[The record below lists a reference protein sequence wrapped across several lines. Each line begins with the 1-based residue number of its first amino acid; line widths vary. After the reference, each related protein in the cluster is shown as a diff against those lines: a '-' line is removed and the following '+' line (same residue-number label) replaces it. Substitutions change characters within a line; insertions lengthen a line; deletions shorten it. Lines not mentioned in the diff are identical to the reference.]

1 MVFRP
6 TAPLVAVAWL
16 SQRVPGVTAS
26 QVATRLPRE
35 TAAWA
40 TSGFV
45 QATVVPSGG
54 PIHSGDA
61 RVSLVQVDAWVARLA
76 ADGSV
81 QSKPPI
87 KAAAVLAENVLAAT
101 DDDAQAFGQTVMLP
115 DGYGPARVLSVYPQT
130 EPSEVSDDP
139 SGFGRVTL
147 DLVITWSPL

>member
-1 MVFRP
+1 MTFRP

-16 SQRVPGVTAS
+16 SQRVPGVSAG
-26 QVATRLPRE
+26 QVATRLPRD

-40 TSGFV
+40 AAGFV
-45 QATVVPSGG
+45 QATVIPSVA
-54 PIHSGDA
+54 PIESGDG
-61 RVSLVQVDAWVARLA
+61 RLTVVQVDCWVAKLA

-101 DDDAQAFGQTVMLP
+101 DGAVQDFGKVITLP
-115 DGYGPARVLSVYPQT
+115 EGYNPARVLSVYPMT
-130 EPSEVSDDP
+130 EPSEVPDDP

-147 DLVITWSPL
+147 DLAIKWSPL

>member
-16 SQRVPGVTAS
+16 SQRVPGVTAG

-61 RVSLVQVDAWVARLA
+61 RVSLVQVDAWGVNIAT
-76 ADGSV
+76 DGSA
-81 QSKPPI
+81 QAKPAI
-87 KAAAVLAENVLAAT
+87 KKAAVLAENVLAAT
-101 DDDAQAFGQTVMLP
+101 SDEVQAFGQIVTLP
-115 DGYGPARVLSVYPQT
+115 DGYGSARVLSVYPQT